1 MDDSGTTG
9 EDGRWLTYAELA
21 ELRGITRK
29 AAIRLTQ
36 RHQWRRQPG
45 NDGATRVFVPA
56 DIARRQTPRDG
67 GTPDDGDG
75 TKNTPFHAKAL
86 AALEGAVAALREQLE
101 RAEAGREAERSRAD
115 VLRERVADLQREL
128 DTVRSA
134 AQEAQELAALRQ
146 AKEGRAKGEG
156 PSAPRLG
163 RLARAVAADDLRRGL
178 GRAVW
183 QPGAVLRGR
192 WTRLRAAWRE
202 QSE

>member
-1 MDDSGTTG
+1 MDNSGTTG

-75 TKNTPFHAKAL
+75 TPFHAKAL

-146 AKEGRAKGEG
+146 AKEAERKA
-156 PSAPRLG
+156 RG
-163 RLARAVAADDLRRGL
+163 RLRRAWDG
-178 GRAVW
+178 W
-183 QPGAVLRGR
+183 RGR
-192 WTRLRAAWRE
+192 
-202 QSE
+202 